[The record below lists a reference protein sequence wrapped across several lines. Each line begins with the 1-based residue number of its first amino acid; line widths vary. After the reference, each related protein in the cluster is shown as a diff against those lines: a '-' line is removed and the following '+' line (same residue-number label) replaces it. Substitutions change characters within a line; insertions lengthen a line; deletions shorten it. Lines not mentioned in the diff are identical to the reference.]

1 MQLVLK
7 LFNVVQKKKNIYECL
22 MGNFEKF
29 VVKLKTN
36 FAQSL
41 AASQAGTLILSRFYL

>member
-7 LFNVVQKKKNIYECL
+7 LFNAAAKKNIYECL